1 MQKSAWRFRF
11 KYKAGKNQ
19 KDNVNKMSSDSAY
32 FARVLPIAR
41 LLIEASRGD
50 FERIPDDYSDHLYH
64 EYEDGCVSL
73 VPAISRFTLTDE
85 IENWEL
91 DEAIE
96 LISKVEPY
104 FWPDLA
110 DIESVDVV
118 SLVREPEFL
127 ESEDFVEDNL
137 GTSEKVQRVLA
148 SVIQSVF
155 EEKVDAIRDK
165 SGDFPSLKNNF
176 LQDKDGTFSGTF
188 KFDNFK
194 FLFEILPTE
203 MGWVCTYRLDE
214 KSLDGLKGS
223 GNISK
228 AEAKKQKQF
237 KKNFR
242 YKGWK

>member
-1 MQKSAWRFRF
+1 
-11 KYKAGKNQ
+11 
-19 KDNVNKMSSDSAY
+19 MSSDSAY
-32 FARVLPIAR
+32 FAKVLPIAR

-73 VPAISRFTLTDE
+73 VPAISRFTQTDE
-85 IENWEL
+85 LENWEL

-110 DIESVDVV
+110 DIESVDVL

-137 GTSEKVQRVLA
+137 GTSDKVQRVLS
-148 SVIQSVF
+148 SVIESVF
-155 EEKVDAIRDK
+155 GEKVDTIRDR
-165 SGDFPSLKNNF
+165 SGKFPSTKNNF

-188 KFDNFK
+188 KFNNYQ

-203 MGWVCTYRLDE
+203 LGWVCTYRLDE
-214 KSLDGLKGS
+214 KSLDGLGGGRN
-223 GNISK
+223 GNISNS
-228 AEAKKQKQF
+228 KKSKQHKRNVRF
-237 KKNFR
+237 
-242 YKGWK
+242 KGWK

>member
-1 MQKSAWRFRF
+1 
-11 KYKAGKNQ
+11 
-19 KDNVNKMSSDSAY
+19 MSSDSAY
-32 FARVLPIAR
+32 FAKVLPIAR

-73 VPAISRFTLTDE
+73 VPAISRFTLTDD

-118 SLVREPEFL
+118 SLIRGPEFS

-155 EEKVDAIRDK
+155 KEKVDAIRDK
-165 SGDFPSLKNNF
+165 SGNFPSLKNNF

-188 KFDNFK
+188 KFDSYK

-203 MGWVCTYRLDE
+203 VGWVCTYRLDE
-214 KSLDGLKGS
+214 NSLDGLKHS
-223 GNISK
+223 GNIAK
-228 AEAKKQKQF
+228 AEGKRQRRL